1 MKNKKM
7 LILLFNIFMIALI
20 QSKINKVYCY
30 CIEETQITL
39 TEAIQVAEMVHVK
52 ENKMFYSTNNN
63 LNIVSPNTGDINVAA
78 VVVLSII
85 FIIGIIYAI
94 KQYRKK

>member
-30 CIEETQITL
+30 CIEEMQIDL
-39 TEAIQVAEMVHVK
+39 TEAIQVAKIAHVK
-52 ENKMFYSTNNN
+52 ENKTFYVTSNN
-63 LNIVSPNTGDINVAA
+63 LNTVSPDTGDINVVAI
-78 VVVLSII
+78 VVLSII
-85 FIIGIIYAI
+85 FIAGIIYAI
-94 KQYRKK
+94 RQYKKK